1 VHLDHEPAADAV
13 LASLDVLET
22 TLRGLRDEDLLAAS
36 RCRGWTAGDVLT
48 HVHLGLQEMLL
59 GLVTPADA
67 AADTDAARYW
77 RAEGGRD
84 DDDAARVPQVR
95 FVRLLSSAYRDPTG
109 LVAHALPTIAGV
121 RSAVAHLDPGRV
133 AFQGHVLTTGDFLAT
148 WACEL
153 AVHQLDAGVE
163 LDLPA
168 AAPAAL
174 RIARATGVALDP
186 GRAAALAGRT
196 DAAAVV
202 ALWRTPGG

>member
-1 VHLDHEPAADAV
+1 VDHEPAADAV
-13 LASLDVLET
+13 LDALDVLET

-59 GLVTPADA
+59 GLVTPAPA
-67 AADTDAARYW
+67 AADTDAVQYW
-77 RAEGGRD
+77 RAEGGG
-84 DDDAARVPQVR
+84 DDAVASRTPQVR

-109 LVAHALPTIAGV
+109 LVAHALPTVAGV
-121 RSAVAHLDPGRV
+121 RSALAHLSPGRLG
-133 AFQGHVLTTGDFLAT
+133 FQGHVLSTGDFLGT

-153 AVHQLDAGVE
+153 AVHHLDAAVE
-163 LDLPA
+163 LDLPP

-174 RIARATGVALDP
+174 RIARATGEALDP
-186 GRAAALAGRT
+186 AGAAALAGEP

-202 ALWRTPGG
+202 ALWRGPQG